1 MQVQPAREEE
11 IRIATEQGF
20 AFWQATGTLYRAG
33 GLLQQGKLHEALPL
47 IVKGL
52 SAYRATG
59 AGLALPFY
67 HGILG
72 DAYTQAG
79 KVDEALKA
87 LNDGIAIADK
97 NEDWFHYAEL
107 HRLQGNL
114 ALARSPAD
122 EAGAESFFQRA
133 REIARQQKSK
143 LFELRATMSL
153 SRLWQRQD
161 RRDDARRELFLI
173 YGSFTEG
180 FSTPDLVEAKA
191 LLDELK

>member
-1 MQVQPAREEE
+1 MC
-11 IRIATEQGF
+11 F
-20 AFWQATGTLYRAG
+20 F
-33 GLLQQGKLHEALPL
+33 
-47 IVKGL
+47 
-52 SAYRATG
+52 
-59 AGLALPFY
+59 
-67 HGILG
+67 GILG

-79 KVDEALKA
+79 KIDEALKA
-87 LNDGIAIADK
+87 LNDGIAIADR

-133 REIARQQKSK
+133 MEIARQQKSK
-143 LFELRATMSL
+143 SFELRAAMSL
-153 SRLWQRQD
+153 SRLRQRQG
-161 RRDDARRELFLI
+161 RRGDARRELSQV